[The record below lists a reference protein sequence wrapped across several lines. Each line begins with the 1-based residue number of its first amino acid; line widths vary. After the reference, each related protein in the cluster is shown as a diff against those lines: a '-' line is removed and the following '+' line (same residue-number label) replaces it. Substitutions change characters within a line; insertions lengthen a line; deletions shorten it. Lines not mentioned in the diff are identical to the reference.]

1 VPNRPNDR
9 RPMMAAEQART
20 VRTATRDE
28 PDAGPA
34 PVSGRLGPVARRI
47 GAALATFYRRA
58 GRVDRRCYGI
68 AVVLVASGFFHLIMQ
83 FVIGGPWDGPVSW
96 RKPTTFGLA
105 FGLTLATI
113 TWVTT
118 FVPMRDRTRGR
129 ALAVFAAACVVE
141 VTVITVQAWRGVP
154 SHFNVTTPLNSAFA
168 YSAAVGGAVIIIA
181 TLVFVSAVP
190 RRDRTIPPSVLLAV
204 RAGFAA
210 FLVALA
216 IGALMIF
223 LGVRETRTVS
233 QAAAYTVGAAFKS
246 GHAATMHGILILPVL
261 AWLTSF
267 VDWPEARRVRIVAL
281 GCAGYCL
288 AAGVVVVDTFIAV
301 DPLAPLDAPL
311 ITSVLAG
318 GGILALLSAG
328 VLTLH
333 GLRTAPARTGIEHV

>member
-1 VPNRPNDR
+1 V
-9 RPMMAAEQART
+9 AIEQ
-20 VRTATRDE
+20 VRSVVA
-28 PDAGPA
+28 PDGLR
-34 PVSGRLGPVARRI
+34 RLG
-47 GAALATFYRRA
+47 GQALATFYRRA
-58 GRVDRRCYGI
+58 GTIDRRCYTI
-68 AVVLVASGFFHLIMQ
+68 AVVLFGSGLAHLIVQ
-83 FVIGGPWDGPVSW
+83 AVVGGPWDGPVSW
-96 RKPTTFGLA
+96 RKPTTFGVA

-118 FVPMRDRTRGR
+118 FVPMRARTRKI
-129 ALAVFAAACVVE
+129 ALTGFAGACIAE

-154 SHFNVTTPLNSAFA
+154 SHFNVTTPLNAVFA
-168 YSAAVGGAVIIIA
+168 YTAAVGGALLIA
-181 TLVFVSAVP
+181 TSVLFASAAV
-190 RRDRTIPPSVLLAV
+190 RRNPVIPPSMRIAV

-223 LGVRETRTVS
+223 LGVRDTRTVS

-246 GHAATMHGILILPVL
+246 GHAATMHGILILPML

-281 GCAGYCL
+281 GCLGYGL

-301 DPLAPLDAPL
+301 NPLAPLNAPL

-318 GGILALLSAG
+318 GGIVALLAAG
-328 VLTLH
+328 VLAVR
-333 GLRTAPARTGIEHV
+333 GLLTRPARAGIEHA

>member
-1 VPNRPNDR
+1 MPAALTDRDPTFRPNVR
-9 RPMMAAEQART
+9 RLFAAI
-20 VRTATRDE
+20 ATYYTK
-28 PDAGPA
+28 A
-34 PVSGRLGPVARRI
+34 GRL
-47 GAALATFYRRA
+47 
-58 GRVDRRCYGI
+58 DRRCYAI
-68 AVVLVASGFFHLIMQ
+68 AAVLFGSGLFHLLIQ
-83 FVIGGPWDGPVSW
+83 LIVGGPWDGPVSW
-96 RKPTTFGLA
+96 RKPTTFGVA

-118 FVPMRDRTRGR
+118 FVPMRERTRKV
-129 ALAVFAAACVVE
+129 ALTEFAGACVAE

-154 SHFNVTTPLNSAFA
+154 SHFNVTTPLNAAFA
-168 YSAAVGGAVIIIA
+168 YTAAVGGALLIA
-181 TLVFVSAVP
+181 TTVLFASAAV
-190 RRDRTIPPSVLLAV
+190 RRDPAIPPSMRIAV

-223 LGVRETRTVS
+223 LGVRDTRTVS

-246 GHAATMHGILILPVL
+246 GHAATMHGILIMPML

-281 GCAGYCL
+281 GCIGYGL

-301 DPLAPLDAPL
+301 NPLAPLNAPL

-318 GGILALLSAG
+318 GGIVALLAAG
-328 VLTLH
+328 VLAVR
-333 GLRTAPARTGIEHV
+333 GLLTQPARAGIEHA